1 MIYCVLAK
9 DHEFEKMCKIQ
20 KKDFYNSYFCR
31 EIFSHFDSINA
42 PEDAKEEA
50 MKDIISVS
58 DGIVL
63 VGEEDEAMK
72 YILDFADEINMEVEH
87 IENTE

>member
-1 MIYCVLAK
+1 MIYCVLSK
-9 DHEFEKMCKIQ
+9 EHEFEKMCNIQ
-20 KKDFYNSYFCR
+20 KNDFCNSYFCR

-63 VGEEDEAMK
+63 VGEEDESMK
-72 YILDFADEINMEVEH
+72 YILDFAADIKMEVVR
-87 IENTE
+87 IEE